1 MNQKTY
7 QTFPYVP
14 LEISKFRHIYDRN
27 GAANPYN
34 KRSEK
39 DYMKALEEIYP
50 LDKKPF
56 EKDLDFDLMTIEN
69 IGLNI
74 CHDYHDCLEMVNSH
88 KDKLFCVWDLSYL
101 PTFIIHDIWNG
112 KIYTYAHPE
121 LSIEFKFDIDK
132 KRFPVHA
139 ECLNIWNNK
148 SISEYGRL
156 KWLFE
161 NSDHVGY
168 YIPNPD
174 VTGRWKDIVDMMKSL
189 GNIPHHTLSLMT
201 YEFDAF
207 VDDLQYKPNPNR
219 KYHLEYDINYIRSFK
234 IKRME

>member
-1 MNQKTY
+1 MTQKTY

-14 LEISKFRHIYDRN
+14 LEIS
-27 GAANPYN
+27 
-34 KRSEK
+34 RSKQFYEQNSETNYIRRTEK
-39 DYMKALEEIYP
+39 DYMETLERIYQF
-50 LDKKPF
+50 DDKPF
-56 EKDLDFDLMTIEN
+56 TDDFDLMTVQN
-69 IGLNI
+69 IGMDI
-74 CHDYHDCLEMVNSH
+74 SADYHDCLELVNSY
-88 KDKLFCVWDLSYL
+88 KGKLFKIWDLSYL

-112 KIYTYAHPE
+112 KIYTYARPDMNIIFRYE
-121 LSIEFKFDIDK
+121 QDK

-139 ECLNIWNNK
+139 ECLNIWDDK

-174 VTGRWKDIVDMMKSL
+174 VAGRWKDIVDMMKSL
-189 GNIPHHTLSLMT
+189 GNIPHHTVSLMT
-201 YEFDAF
+201 YEFGTF

-219 KYHLEYDINYIRSFK
+219 KYHLEYDINYIRSFE

>member
-14 LEISKFRHIYDRN
+14 LEISKFKHIYERG

-50 LDKKPF
+50 LDNKPF
-56 EKDLDFDLMTIEN
+56 GEDFDLMSVEN
-69 IGLNI
+69 IGVNI
-74 CHDYHDCLEMVNSH
+74 SHDYHDCLEIVNYH
-88 KDKLFCVWDLSYL
+88 KNKLFRVWSLSYL
-101 PTFIIHDIWNG
+101 PTFIVHDIWNG
-112 KIYTYAHPE
+112 KIYTYDHPE
-121 LSIEFKFDIDK
+121 LSIEFKFNVDK
-132 KRFPVHA
+132 KRFPIHA

-168 YIPNPD
+168 YIPD
-174 VTGRWKDIVDMMKSL
+174 VDVIGRWKDITKMMNSFNDFPNHNVAL
-189 GNIPHHTLSLMT
+189 TLI
-201 YEFDAF
+201 EFDTF
-207 VDDLQYKPNPNR
+207 IDEIQYKPNPNR
-219 KYHLEYDINYIRSFK
+219 KYHLEYDLDYIGSFR